1 MLPFSLAPESERRVV
16 STGVGARGLPREGG
30 GEGGE
35 AWEEGVH
42 AVICDIFIWF

>member
-30 GEGGE
+30 GEGGV
-35 AWEEGVH
+35 EGRDGRR
-42 AVICDIFIWF
+42 ACTR